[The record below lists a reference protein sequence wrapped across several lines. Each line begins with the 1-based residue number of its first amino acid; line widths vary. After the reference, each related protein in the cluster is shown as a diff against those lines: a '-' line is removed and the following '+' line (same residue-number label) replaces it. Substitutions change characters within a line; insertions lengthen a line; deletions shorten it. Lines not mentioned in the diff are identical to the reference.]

1 MKTHNKIFPTVL
13 VLISMLFLSFADPN
27 TQDNPEIINAIKLG
41 NARELSKHFNSSI
54 DLILPGNEGTYSK
67 TQAELMV
74 GNFFRSN
81 PPKSF
86 VVRQEGTSSDSSKYT
101 IGQYSSTNNKSFRTY
116 FLTKR
121 IGSSQLIQLLQFEEN

>member
-1 MKTHNKIFPTVL
+1 MKSQNKIFSTVL
-13 VLISMLFLSFADPN
+13 VLISILFLSFADPN
-27 TQDNPEIINAIKLG
+27 TQDNPEIINAIKSG
-41 NARELSKHFNSSI
+41 NSRELAKHFNSSI
-54 DLILPGNEGTYSK
+54 DLIIPGNEGTYSK

-74 GNFFRSN
+74 GNFFRAN

-101 IGQYSSTNNKSFRTY
+101 IGQYSSSNSKSFRTY

-121 IGSSQLIQLLQFEEN
+121 IGSAQLIQLLQFEEN

>member
-1 MKTHNKIFPTVL
+1 MKSQNKIFSTVL
-13 VLISMLFLSFADPN
+13 VLISILFLSFADPN
-27 TQDNPEIINAIKLG
+27 TQDNPEIINAIKSG
-41 NARELSKHFNSSI
+41 NAKELAKHFNSSI
-54 DLILPGNEGTYSK
+54 DLIIPGNEGTYSK

-74 GNFFRSN
+74 GNFFRAN

-101 IGQYSSTNNKSFRTY
+101 IGQYSSSNNKSFRTY

-121 IGSSQLIQLLQFEEN
+121 MGSAQLIQLLQFEEN

>member
-1 MKTHNKIFPTVL
+1 MKSQNKIFSTVL
-13 VLISMLFLSFADPN
+13 VLISILFLSFADPN
-27 TQDNPEIINAIKLG
+27 TQDNPEIINAIKSG
-41 NARELSKHFNSSI
+41 NSRELAKHFNSSI
-54 DLILPGNEGTYSK
+54 DLIIPGNEGTYSK

-74 GNFFRSN
+74 GNFFRAN

-101 IGQYSSTNNKSFRTY
+101 IGQYSSSNNKSFRTY

-121 IGSSQLIQLLQFEEN
+121 MGSAQLIQLLQFEEN

>member
-1 MKTHNKIFPTVL
+1 MKFQNKVFFFTL
-13 VLISMLFLSFADPN
+13 GLISMLFFSFVIPEN
-27 TQDNPEIINAIKLG
+27 QNNSEIINAIKLG

-74 GNFFRSN
+74 GSFFRSN